1 LKLFA
6 IVFLKEE
13 QRENIKSS
21 WREREREREGRRGE
35 RDGSPEVRRLPVR
48 DCRKE
53 RKGEYEQLKVT
64 VCFARERDKVLD

>member
-1 LKLFA
+1 M
-6 IVFLKEE
+6 E
-13 QRENIKSS
+13 
-21 WREREREREGRRGE
+21 REREREREGRRGE